1 MSEDKRKAKRIKEET
16 QVTITLLSKD
26 AMDPGKKLSYHLTK
40 DISSVG
46 LKILTNTFLPISSML
61 KIELALS
68 KPPKLIIAFGK
79 VRWVKS
85 RYADELFE
93 IGIEFADTPPDVI
106 KALHEHIEKAA
117 ETLPFA

>member
-1 MSEDKRKAKRIKEET
+1 MSEDKRRAKRIKEET

-26 AMDPGKKLSYHLTK
+26 AIDPGKKLSYHLTK

-46 LKILTNTFLPISSML
+46 LKILANTFLPINSML

-68 KPPKLIIAFGK
+68 KPPKLISAFGK

-106 KALHEHIEKAA
+106 KALHEYIEKAA